1 VLFMT
6 PCLFVITED
15 VKRYLARR
23 RRGKPAVE
31 AAGALVGAET
41 DTP

>member
-1 VLFMT
+1 MT
-6 PCLFVITED
+6 PCLFVISED

-23 RRGKPAVE
+23 RGGRAAVE
-31 AAGALVGAET
+31 AGALVGAET

>member
-1 VLFMT
+1 MT

-23 RRGKPAVE
+23 RRGKAAVE
-31 AAGALVGAET
+31 SGALVGAET